1 MMPSSNANRMPLN
14 QKGAVLPGLS
24 FLPAVPCRAMPQAP
38 RGLRMLAA
46 ILLPATL
53 AVPAAAQTYPAK
65 PVRLI
70 LSYPPGGATDALGRM
85 LGRGL
90 ADTWGVPVTPDNRPG
105 ASGNIGTSLCLKAP
119 PDGYTMCMVAVAQ
132 AMASRLSTTA
142 PYDSLKDFT
151 HVTHVASLP
160 MLLLVHPA
168 LPVRSVNDLVA
179 LARKRPGALNYA
191 SSGGGA
197 SHHLA
202 MELFKQL
209 TGTDIV
215 LIPYK
220 GGGEQ
225 LADQL
230 AGRVET
236 AFNLAVGV
244 IPHVRNGKLRA
255 LAVSTKERLPSLPDV
270 PTVAESGL
278 PGFDA
283 ASWQGLSM
291 PLGVPREIVRKV
303 GADAARFLQ
312 TPEAKARI
320 LEMGG
325 IAVGST
331 PEAFDAF
338 FKAESDK
345 WFKVARTANIQVE

>member
-1 MMPSSNANRMPLN
+1 MDKRI
-14 QKGAVLPGLS
+14 G
-24 FLPAVPCRAMPQAP
+24 FLAAAFAACAGPAVY
-38 RGLRMLAA
+38 
-46 ILLPATL
+46 
-53 AVPAAAQTYPAK
+53 AQSWPAK

-90 ADTWGVPVTPDNRPG
+90 ADTWSVPVVPENRPG
-105 ASGNIGTSLCLKAP
+105 ASGNIGTSLCVKSP

-132 AMASRLSTTA
+132 AMASRVSANA

-151 HVTHVASLP
+151 HVTQVASLP
-160 MLLLVHPA
+160 MLLLVHPS
-168 LPVRSVNDLVA
+168 LPVKNVKDLVA
-179 LARKRPGALNYA
+179 LAKKRPGALNYA

-215 LIPYK
+215 LITYK
-220 GGGEQ
+220 GGGDQ

-244 IPHVRNGKLRA
+244 IPHVRNGRLRA
-255 LAVSTKERLPSLPDV
+255 LAVSTKERLPTLPEV
-270 PTVAESGL
+270 PTIAESGL

-283 ASWQGLSM
+283 SSWQGLSM
-291 PLGVPREIVRKV
+291 PAGVPRDIVRKV
-303 GADAARFLQ
+303 SADAARFLQ

-320 LEMGG
+320 LDMGG

-331 PEAFDAF
+331 AEEFDAF
-338 FKAESDK
+338 FKQESDK
-345 WFKVARTANIQVE
+345 WSKVAKAAGIRAD

>member
-1 MMPSSNANRMPLN
+1 M
-14 QKGAVLPGLS
+14 LPGLS
-24 FLPAVPCRAMPQAP
+24 FLPAVPRSAVP
-38 RGLRMLAA
+38 RHGLRLLAA
-46 ILLPATL
+46 ILLLPCIVL
-53 AVPAAAQTYPAK
+53 PAAAQPYPSK

-168 LPVRSVNDLVA
+168 LPVRNVSELVT

-270 PTVAESGL
+270 PTMAESGL
-278 PGFDA
+278 PVA
-283 ASWQGLSM
+283 
-291 PLGVPREIVRKV
+291 EKIVSNHVKSLAIEG
-303 GADAARFLQ
+303 GAIHLTFGNQA
-312 TPEAKARI
+312 
-320 LEMGG
+320 
-325 IAVGST
+325 IAVPSSIEERPANPLREPASGGRGST
-331 PEAFDAF
+331 VKICQRCRITFG
-338 FKAESDK
+338 
-345 WFKVARTANIQVE
+345 